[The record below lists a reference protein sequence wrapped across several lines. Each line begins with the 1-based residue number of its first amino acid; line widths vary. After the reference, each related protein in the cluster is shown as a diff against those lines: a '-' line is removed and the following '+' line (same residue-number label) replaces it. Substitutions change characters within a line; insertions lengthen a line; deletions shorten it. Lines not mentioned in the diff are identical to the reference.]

1 MTTFTFG
8 GPLPPS
14 QNEEAN
20 DNPEIIGE
28 IQNLQIADN
37 LQVAAGGV
45 AQDAGGGVGVVVGG
59 AAGGAAGAQF
69 IPGPVTNYH
78 SNPLQTNSR
87 KNFFDFNL
95 VCRTVL
101 TFGAINVL
109 SCGPTSNNLKLLIS
123 RLHMQYLWM
132 VDSHIL
138 KTNNILAV
146 NGINKFLFET
156 SVAKLH
162 PTQGT
167 ELTIYKNF
175 RDYIFKPVFLACYAT
190 SLESVPD
197 DLVEGADKMRKELF
211 RMWLTCNV

>member
-1 MTTFTFG
+1 MSFTFG
-8 GPLPPS
+8 ASPPP
-14 QNEEAN
+14 QTEEAD
-20 DNPEIIGE
+20 DNPELTGE

-45 AQDAGGGVGVVVGG
+45 TAGVQAAAGGVGAG
-59 AAGGAAGAQF
+59 AAGAAGAQF
-69 IPGPVTNYH
+69 IPGPVLNYH
-78 SNPLQTNSR
+78 INPIQTNSR

-95 VCRTVL
+95 ACRTVL
-101 TFGAINVL
+101 TFGAIYIL

-132 VDSHIL
+132 VDNHIMT
-138 KTNNILAV
+138 TNNLLAV
-146 NGINKFLFET
+146 NSINKFLFET
-156 SVAKLH
+156 SVAKFH

-167 ELTIYKNF
+167 ELRIYKNF
-175 RDYIFKPVFLACYAT
+175 RDCIFKPVFLACYAT

-211 RMWLTCNV
+211 RMWLTCTV